1 MIENLVKKQRE
12 YFKSGKTLDV
22 NMRVEYLKK
31 LKAVIKRDQKKVAN
45 ALYEDLGKSST
56 EAYMCEIGMVLEELS
71 THIKNVKSW
80 AKREKKSSPLA
91 QFPSKSFRL
100 PSPYGNVLIISP
112 WNYPFLLSLQPLI
125 GAVGAGNTVL
135 LKPSRASVSTSKIIK
150 EIVEEVFPD
159 AYVACVYEGD
169 SLNEEILTYKFD
181 YIFFTGGKSVGK
193 TVYKSA
199 SENLTP
205 VTLELGG
212 KSPAVIDKTAKIELS
227 AKRVAFGKFLNAG
240 QTCVAPDYVIA
251 HKDIADE
258 FVACLKKQISVLYP
272 DPLNNKDYG
281 KIINARHFERVKNL
295 LNANV
300 VYGGKYDE
308 SARKIEPTVI
318 FPASEHDEAMQEEI
332 FGPVLPV
339 LTYSTDEELLEII
352 ERNPTPLAFYL
363 FTRDNKLQKK
373 ILNSVQ
379 FGGGCVNDTVIHLAS
394 KLPFG
399 GVGNS
404 GIGSYHGEQSFY
416 TFSHFKSVLKK
427 SNSIDLP
434 MRYSPYKKF
443 HDKLIRFF
451 MK

>member
-1 MIENLVKKQRE
+1 MIENLVKSQRE
-12 YFKSGKTLDV
+12 YFKTGKTLDV
-22 NMRVEYLKK
+22 NTRISYLKK
-31 LKAVIKRDQKKVAN
+31 LKAVIKRDEAKIAR

-56 EAYMCEIGMVLEELS
+56 EAYMCETGMVLEEL
-71 THIKNVKSW
+71 TRHIKHVKRW
-80 AKREKKSSPLA
+80 AKKKKKSSPLA
-91 QFPSKSFRL
+91 QFPSKSYRL

-135 LKPSRASVSTSKIIK
+135 LKPSRASASTSAVMK
-150 EIVEEVFPD
+150 EIIEEVFP
-159 AYVACVYEGD
+159 AEYVACVYEGD
-169 SLNEEILTYKFD
+169 TLNDEILTYKFD
-181 YIFFTGGKSVGK
+181 YIFFTGGKTVGK
-193 TVYKSA
+193 TVYKAA

-251 HKDIADE
+251 HKDVAE
-258 FVACLKKQISVLYP
+258 RFVNCLKEQIAKMYP
-272 DPLNNKDYG
+272 DPLNNKNYG
-281 KIINARHFERVKNL
+281 KIISARHFERVKNL
-295 LNANV
+295 IGKNV
-300 VYGGKYDE
+300 VYGGKFDE
-308 SARKIEPTVI
+308 STQKIEPTVI
-318 FPASEHDEAMQEEI
+318 FPASEKDEAMQEEI

-339 LTYSTDEELLEII
+339 LTYSTEEELLEII
-352 ERNPTPLAFYL
+352 NKNPTPLAFYL
-363 FTRDNKLQKK
+363 FTCNKQFEKK
-373 ILNSVQ
+373 ILNAVS

-399 GVGNS
+399 GVGTS
-404 GIGSYHGEQSFY
+404 GIGNYHGEQSFY

-427 SNSIDLP
+427 SNAIDLP
-434 MRYSPYKKF
+434 MRYSPYKKSN
-443 HDKLIRFF
+443 DKLIRFF